1 MRQLHLSL
9 RIFLLAFR
17 WPLLCASMLA
27 IGLTSQSPAAD
38 FMFRADVNGQTL
50 EGKPLT
56 WTANEMFMLG
66 RDGRLYDF
74 DPHEAKNG
82 AKTGPRFMPETMN
95 EMKRDLYR
103 EFGQTLDITTTQHYI
118 IVHPRGSNDTWA
130 NRFEDLYRSC
140 LQYFRVRG
148 FTPCEPEFPLVAIV
162 YRNQADYFAA
172 ASASGTPMRPGTLG
186 HYDPTS
192 NRVYLFDVTGGK
204 DSGDWTQ
211 NADTI
216 IHEATH
222 QTAFNVGIHTRFT
235 ELPRWLAEGLATMF
249 EARGVWNSSTYA
261 TFKDRINAGRLH
273 DFKEYV
279 ATRRQPGSLA
289 RLITTDDAFHS
300 DGLGAYA
307 EAWALSFYLCETRP
321 REYMEYLEKT
331 AARPIFGTYTDL
343 ERMADFQQA
352 FGSDWKLLEANFLAW
367 MANIK

>member
-1 MRQLHLSL
+1 
-9 RIFLLAFR
+9 LAGVIVGIS
-17 WPLLCASMLA
+17 A
-27 IGLTSQSPAAD
+27 LTNSAGAAE
-38 FMFRADVNGQTL
+38 FMFRADVKGQTL

-74 DPHEAKNG
+74 DPHDAKNG
-82 AKTGPRFMPETMN
+82 AKTGPRLIPESMP

-103 EFGQTLDITTTQHYI
+103 EFGQTLDITTSLHYI
-118 IVHPRGSNDTWA
+118 VVHPRGSKDTWA
-130 NRFEDLYRSC
+130 DRFENLYRSC

-148 FTPCEPEFPLVAIV
+148 FTPKEPEFPLVAIV

-192 NRVYLFDVTGGK
+192 NRVYLFDVTAGK
-204 DSGDWTQ
+204 ESGDWTQ

-235 ELPRWLAEGLATMF
+235 EVPRWLAEGLATMF
-249 EARGVWNSSTYA
+249 EARGVWNSSSYT
-261 TFKDRINAGRLH
+261 TLKDRINTGRLH

-279 ATRRQPGSLA
+279 STRRQPGSLA
-289 RLITTDDAFHS
+289 RLVTTDDAFRS
-300 DGLGAYA
+300 DPLGAYA

-321 REYMEYLEKT
+321 QEYAAYLEKT
-331 AARPIFGTYTDL
+331 AARPMFGTYSDL

-352 FGSDWKLLEANFLAW
+352 FGNDWKLLEANFLAW
-367 MANIK
+367 MAAIK